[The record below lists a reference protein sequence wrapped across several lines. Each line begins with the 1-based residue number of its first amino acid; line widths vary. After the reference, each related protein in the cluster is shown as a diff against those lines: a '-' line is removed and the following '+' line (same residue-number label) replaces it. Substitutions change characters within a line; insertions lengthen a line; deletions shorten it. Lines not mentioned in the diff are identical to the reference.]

1 MKFLL
6 DSNVLFHI
14 ANDTE
19 QGRVMM
25 RRATKAGKN
34 RCHVSV
40 ISVFEARSAIKRR
53 AVAPPNIAALAR
65 LLPLFR
71 SMALPENS
79 APYAAAAVQSLRDA
93 GFDSKK
99 IDLLD
104 CLIAGHALARGYV
117 LVTDNE
123 RHFKSIAGL
132 TFQNWRRPA

>member
-40 ISVFEARSAIKRR
+40 ISVF
-53 AVAPPNIAALAR
+53 
-65 LLPLFR
+65 
-71 SMALPENS
+71 
-79 APYAAAAVQSLRDA
+79 
-93 GFDSKK
+93 
-99 IDLLD
+99 
-104 CLIAGHALARGYV
+104 
-117 LVTDNE
+117 
-123 RHFKSIAGL
+123 
-132 TFQNWRRPA
+132 